1 LESFRPETIP
11 NPNTSK
17 EPRSKPFRVLFDI
30 LETVILSLL
39 LFIGIDAVTA
49 RIRVDGQSMEPTLQS
64 GEFVIVNKLAYK
76 LSAPELSDVIV
87 FHYPRDPKIEYIKRV
102 IGLPGD
108 VVKIT
113 NGSVLVNEQQLDEP
127 YIKAPPNYQAEWTV
141 PEDSLFVL
149 GDNRNNSSDSRTW
162 GMVPVENIIGRAE
175 LIYWPPDNWGVLHFS
190 SAVAA
195 GP

>member
-1 LESFRPETIP
+1 MESFRPETIP

-113 NGSVLVNEQQLDEP
+113 NGSVLVNEPLHLTVKDHYWWFEQFASHG
-127 YIKAPPNYQAEWTV
+127 YKIKFCIGYDGLLEA
-141 PEDSLFVL
+141 L
-149 GDNRNNSSDSRTW
+149 
-162 GMVPVENIIGRAE
+162 MVVE
-175 LIYWPPDNWGVLHFS
+175 
-190 SAVAA
+190 
-195 GP
+195 